1 MLKSNLAENIKKY
14 RKRSNLTQ
22 VELAEK
28 LGLSKHSVI
37 SYEKGATF
45 PASDTLE
52 KMLELFEVT
61 PNQLFYPLNTNEEEI
76 TDKEMKIRELES
88 YRENILD
95 TINSVEEDASN
106 IEYEEPVYNENG
118 EVITYREVIVSPHDQ
133 ARGILVSAIDLGNL
147 DMDFLIEMFN
157 KKIDEEINGLKE
169 I

>member
-1 MLKSNLAENIKKY
+1 M
-14 RKRSNLTQ
+14 
-22 VELAEK
+22 
-28 LGLSKHSVI
+28 I

-61 PNQLFYPLNTNEEEI
+61 PNQLFYPLNTNKEEI

-95 TINSVEEDASN
+95 TINSVEENASV
-106 IEYEEPVYNENG
+106 IEYEEPVYDENG

-147 DMDFLIEMFN
+147 DMDFLIKIFN
-157 KKIDEEINGLKE
+157 EKIDIEILQLKK
-169 I
+169 